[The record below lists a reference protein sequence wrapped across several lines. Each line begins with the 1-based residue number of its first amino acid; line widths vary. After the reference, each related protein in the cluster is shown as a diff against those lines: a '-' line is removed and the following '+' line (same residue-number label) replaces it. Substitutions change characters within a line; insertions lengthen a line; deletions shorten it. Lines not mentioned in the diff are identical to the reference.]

1 MILIEPVKEC
11 FLGRAIQ
18 HHLIVTSPAVTAFG
32 DSVCSIDSRRVAK
45 TPLIELVL
53 LQAASILPGVSVLSQ
68 VHMEAYLCHGVQKIG
83 IS

>member
-11 FLGRAIQ
+11 FLDRAIQ
-18 HHLIVTSPAVTAFG
+18 HHLIATSPAVTY
-32 DSVCSIDSRRVAK
+32 VCSIDSRRVAK

-68 VHMEAYLCHGVQKIG
+68 VHINFWICVIVC
-83 IS
+83 